1 VAKED
6 EGIEQ
11 MKAGQTVDM
20 AEAMAEL
27 RVHRVPR
34 CHADSI
40 VLTQGQM
47 SPRPTTPDRASPI
60 RVFLGLVP
68 FVLLAGACLAAAL
81 TPRPAPV
88 DTTAGEAIF
97 QQRCAQCHGTGA
109 ERKQGPGLGTVVGR
123 RAAAVPGFPYTS
135 ALAASRLTWDRATL
149 DAFLAGPSQLVPGTM
164 MPMAV
169 PDAQERRHLID
180 YLASLP
186 GLASVAKTAAAAPSS
201 GRPSAGDYHGDAPG
215 VRRHIRLDDLPPP
228 YATPSAANGPSVV
241 DQPPGAHPSVPP
253 GFAIDVFARDLSHPR
268 ALRVAPDGDL
278 FVAESMAGQI
288 RVLRTEEGSTK
299 PEQVEVFAS
308 GLDRPF
314 GIAFFPPGPSP
325 SWIYVANT
333 NAVVRFP
340 YQRGD
345 LRARGKP
352 QTIVPKL
359 TREPGGHWTRD
370 IAFSRD
376 GARMFVSVGSASND
390 AENLPQLF
398 PTDIAVWEGAH
409 GLGAAWDYEENR
421 ADVLVFDPEGRGGHT
436 FATGIRNCVGL
447 AVNPDT
453 GEPWC
458 SVDERDELGDD
469 LVPDYI
475 THVREGAFYG
485 WPWFYLGDHEDPRHI
500 NERPD
505 LPGKITVPD
514 VLLQAHLASLQLAFY
529 DGAMFPPQYR
539 GNVFAAEHGSWNR
552 GSRTGPKIIRVP
564 VDKGIATGEYEDFVT
579 GFTVDDASVW
589 ARPVGVAVAQD
600 GALLFSEDA
609 NGTIWRVS
617 YAGGL

>member
-1 VAKED
+1 
-6 EGIEQ
+6 
-11 MKAGQTVDM
+11 M
-20 AEAMAEL
+20 
-27 RVHRVPR
+27 
-34 CHADSI
+34 
-40 VLTQGQM
+40 
-47 SPRPTTPDRASPI
+47 PRPRATPPATSPLRGALSLI
-60 RVFLGLVP
+60 P
-68 FVLLAGACLAAAL
+68 FVLLVGACLAAAL
-81 TPRPAPV
+81 TPRTAPV
-88 DTTAGEAIF
+88 DTGAGQAIF
-97 QQRCAQCHGTGA
+97 QQRCAQCHGTGQ

-123 RAAAVPGFPYTS
+123 RAASLPGFAYTS

-149 DAFLAGPSQLVPGTM
+149 DAFLAGPSQLVPGTA
-164 MPMAV
+164 MPMVV
-169 PDAQERRHLID
+169 PDATERRHLID

-186 GLASVAKTAAAAPSS
+186 SLPPVPPPVRAAAPTRPS
-201 GRPSAGDYHGDAPG
+201 GPASAGDYHGDAPG
-215 VRRHIRLDDLPPP
+215 VRRRIRLADLPPP

-241 DQPPGAHPSVPP
+241 DPPPGAHPSVPP

-268 ALRVAPDGDL
+268 LMRVAPDGDV
-278 FVAESMAGQI
+278 FVAESAAGRI

-299 PEQVEVFAS
+299 PEYVEVFAA

-314 GIAFFPPGPSP
+314 GIAFYPPGPSP
-325 SWIYVANT
+325 AWIYVANI
-333 NAVVRFP
+333 NAIVRFP

-345 LRARGKP
+345 LEARGAP
-352 QTIVPKL
+352 QTVVPKL
-359 TREPGGHWTRD
+359 TREPGGHSTRD

-376 GARMFVSVGSASND
+376 GTRMFVSVGSASNV
-390 AENLPQLF
+390 AENLSQLF
-398 PTDIAVWEGAH
+398 PTDIAVWEGSH
-409 GLGAAWDYEENR
+409 GLGATWDYEENR

-436 FATGIRNCVGL
+436 FATGLRNCVGL

-453 GEPWC
+453 GDPWC
-458 SVDERDELGDD
+458 SVNERDELGDD

-475 THVREGAFYG
+475 TRVREGAFYG
-485 WPWFYLGDHEDPRHI
+485 WPWFYLGDHEDPRHMS
-500 NERPD
+500 ERPD

-514 VLLQAHLASLQLAFY
+514 VLLQAHSASLQLAFY
-529 DGAMFPPQYR
+529 DGGMFPAEYR
-539 GNVFAAEHGSWNR
+539 GNAFAAEHGSWNR

-564 VDKGIATGEYEDFVT
+564 VDKGIPTGEYEDFVT